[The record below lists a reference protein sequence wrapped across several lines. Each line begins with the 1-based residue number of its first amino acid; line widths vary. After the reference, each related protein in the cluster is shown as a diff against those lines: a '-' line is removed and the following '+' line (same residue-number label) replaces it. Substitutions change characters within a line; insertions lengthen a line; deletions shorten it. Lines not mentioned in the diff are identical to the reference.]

1 MRSHHDNRLTNHS
14 SHGHARRPIR
24 RPVSFL
30 ARIVAQCLFPTVS
43 ESSNL
48 GGVDGLAQG
57 SVIGERSAEAQ
68 EESAEEQCQRM
79 CLHSVLN
86 IITRSLFL
94 TATGPSSSDPD
105 PRPQRLL
112 RDGRSSHVCS
122 GRVL

>member
-1 MRSHHDNRLTNHS
+1 MMRSQNRLTNQS

-68 EESAEEQCQRM
+68 EGSAEEQCQCM
-79 CLHSVLN
+79 CSHSVL
-86 IITRSLFL
+86 ITRSLFL
-94 TATGPSSSDPD
+94 TATGSSSPG
-105 PRPQRLL
+105 P
-112 RDGRSSHVCS
+112 
-122 GRVL
+122 